1 MEQQVREMEP
11 ILAKKAEEGVA
22 LVNRLKVEQ
31 KSADEVKQAV
41 LKDEAAA
48 KVNL

>member
-11 ILAKKAEEGVA
+11 ILAKKAEEGMA
-22 LVNRLKVEQ
+22 LVNRLKIER
-31 KSADEVKQAV
+31 KAADQVKAAV

-48 KVNL
+48 KVR